1 MLSKVSVDEVFIHH
15 FDKMSSASGGA
26 SPQTPTG
33 VLPVDPAGGLPSF
46 RSPHCL
52 PLEKIFRVPMTE
64 RNVMHATSWHRG
76 NDHVLRTELQIFTC
90 IFNRSHFEQRSK
102 WHSMTCVWI
111 FMATMKT
118 VRELQWQVKQ
128 AMQSRPSVDQSS
140 PNILGIYRRPFVA

>member
-1 MLSKVSVDEVFIHH
+1 MHGRPQAWAKGTCPPSPAGKCKVLFVLQMLSKVSVDEVFIHH

-102 WHSMTCVWI
+102 WHSMTCV
-111 FMATMKT
+111 
-118 VRELQWQVKQ
+118 
-128 AMQSRPSVDQSS
+128 
-140 PNILGIYRRPFVA
+140 